1 MSTKRSWVVA
11 GLLQRK
17 LPRCKMIKKFLENSE
32 KAQSLNNLF
41 SSYSNKCNMNNDL
54 RELNFTANILLN
66 VSRIFEKFMC
76 PKKLKSVFI

>member
-17 LPRCKMIKKFLENSE
+17 LPRCKMIKKFLEDSE
-32 KAQSLNNLF
+32 KA
-41 SSYSNKCNMNNDL
+41 NNDL